1 MKSNSDGLMIDGI
14 VGYIDRDNIDT
25 DQIIPTEYLKSIKKF
40 GFEDY
45 LFDGWRYHDDG
56 RLGIKKEEREINED
70 FILNKTPF
78 NESKILLARDNF
90 GCGSSREHAV
100 WALRDF
106 GIKAVIASSF
116 GDISSN
122 VGLLVGSGLK
132 KNPMTCAHQILDEL
146 NKNDLKNIKSI
157 TVTKPGFINFF
168 IEDSFY
174 QNYIGTINS
183 LKSKFGRS
191 SIGKGKKA
199 NVEFVSAN
207 PTGPLTVGHGRN
219 AVIGDT
225 VSNILVWNGFDV
237 TREFTQKIWQDCS
250 SHKFLYVLSKNI

>member
-116 GDISSN
+116 GDIFYN
-122 VGLLVGSGLK
+122 NCFKNRVLPIQLK
-132 KNPMTCAHQILDEL
+132 KNQIEELFKTVQDEIVEFSIDLQERIITNGDKETSFDVEYHLIDRIIYGLDDVDITLKVKDQIHNFE
-146 NKNDLKNIKSI
+146 KNRKE
-157 TVTKPGFINFF
+157 TRPWVFIN
-168 IEDSFY
+168 E
-174 QNYIGTINS
+174 
-183 LKSKFGRS
+183 
-191 SIGKGKKA
+191 
-199 NVEFVSAN
+199 
-207 PTGPLTVGHGRN
+207 
-219 AVIGDT
+219 
-225 VSNILVWNGFDV
+225 
-237 TREFTQKIWQDCS
+237 
-250 SHKFLYVLSKNI
+250 

>member
-116 GDISSN
+116 GDIFYNNCFKNGVLPIQLQKDQIEELFQTIKDEILELSVDLQNRIITIGDKEVSFD
-122 VGLLVGSGLK
+122 VEDHLIDRIIYGLDDV
-132 KNPMTCAHQILDEL
+132 D
-146 NKNDLKNIKSI
+146 I
-157 TVTKPGFINFF
+157 T
-168 IEDSFY
+168 
-174 QNYIGTINS
+174 
-183 LKSKFGRS
+183 LKSKDKIFNFEKNR
-191 SIGKGKKA
+191 K
-199 NVEFVSAN
+199 E
-207 PTGPLTVGHGRN
+207 
-219 AVIGDT
+219 
-225 VSNILVWNGFDV
+225 
-237 TREFTQKIWQDCS
+237 TRPWIFINE
-250 SHKFLYVLSKNI
+250 

>member
-45 LFDGWRYHDDG
+45 LIDGWRYHDDG
-56 RLGIKKEEREINED
+56 RLGVKKEEREINED
-70 FILNKTPF
+70 FILNKAPF

-116 GDISSN
+116 GDIFYNNCFKNGVLPIQLEKDQIEELFQTIKDKILELSVDLHKRIITICDKEVSFDLEDHLIDRIIY
-122 VGLLVGSGLK
+122 GLDDV
-132 KNPMTCAHQILDEL
+132 D
-146 NKNDLKNIKSI
+146 I
-157 TVTKPGFINFF
+157 T
-168 IEDSFY
+168 
-174 QNYIGTINS
+174 
-183 LKSKFGRS
+183 LKSKDKIFNFEKNR
-191 SIGKGKKA
+191 K
-199 NVEFVSAN
+199 E
-207 PTGPLTVGHGRN
+207 
-219 AVIGDT
+219 
-225 VSNILVWNGFDV
+225 
-237 TREFTQKIWQDCS
+237 TRPWIFINE
-250 SHKFLYVLSKNI
+250 